1 MKSRLN
7 PGVEPTHVRV
17 TMCARAW
24 CCKQEPQGLPSR
36 SWGGET
42 PRRIVFIRQ
51 FALLDFFTHWFT
63 GMTSRLLRASHISRS
78 LLAFALSILCALA
91 LSACGEMRLIEQ
103 ERDAAAVDLSNAEV
117 RHPIGFTPK
126 RESLDVEVPAGAE
139 GLSPNQQVDV
149 FRFLHRYKREAAGR
163 LVITVPTGVRDKA
176 AIAQSVQEIQR
187 LVAEAGVD
195 YRLRH
200 GAQRDAPAGATPAIR
215 LAYQRPV
222 AVPPPCD
229 DWTRDVGRNEERIP
243 YPNWGCA
250 TQRNLALTVDNARD
264 LGQPQGEDPRS
275 SERRSVTWSAY
286 VGGGKA
292 PSDRK

>member
-1 MKSRLN
+1 MKSRLR
-7 PGVEPTHVRV
+7 PAD
-17 TMCARAW
+17 ARPCRA
-24 CCKQEPQGLPSR
+24 
-36 SWGGET
+36 
-42 PRRIVFIRQ
+42 
-51 FALLDFFTHWFT
+51 
-63 GMTSRLLRASHISRS
+63 ASHSRI
-78 LLAFALSILCALA
+78 ALTVLCAL
-91 LSACGEMRLIEQ
+91 LVSACGEMRRIEQ
-103 ERDAAAVDLSNAEV
+103 ERDAAAVGLSNAEV

-126 RESLDVEVPAGAE
+126 RESLGVEVPAGAE

-176 AIAQSVQEIQR
+176 SIAQSVQEIQR
-187 LVAEAGVD
+187 QVAEAGVD

-200 GAQRDAPAGATPAIR
+200 GAQHDAPSGAIPAIR
-215 LAYQRPV
+215 LVYQRPV

-264 LGQPQGEDPRS
+264 LGQPQAEDPRS
-275 SERRSVTWSAY
+275 SERRSTTWSAY
-286 VGGGKA
+286 AGDGKA